1 MRILREALIKEFGY
15 KPNLEHDQSLIPGL
29 EDRLN
34 SMELENQRLKKM
46 IFEADKE
53 KIEFQKRSE
62 QAIIEAY
69 AKDKTITD
77 LQNNV
82 ARLRNEIW
90 RVENSKAP
98 IQIFAFTL
106 FILLLVLIFT

>member
-15 KPNLEHDQSLIPGL
+15 KPNLEHDQSMILGL

-46 IFEADKE
+46 IFEANNE
-53 KIEFQKRSE
+53 KIESQKRTE
-62 QAIIEAY
+62 QAIIEAN
-69 AKDKTITD
+69 AKEKAIAE

-90 RVENSKAP
+90 RIENSKAP
-98 IQIFAFTL
+98 VQIFAFTL